1 MITIILI
8 FDVQYVTRIKET
20 LRFLLV
26 MLHKK
31 KSTFKLHYGISFKL
45 FQNISTNLPRDPKYN
60 MITVFG
66 IFYH

>member
-20 LRFLLV
+20 LGFYWSCFI
-26 MLHKK
+26 KK
-31 KSTFKLHYGISFKL
+31 KSTFKLHNGISFKL